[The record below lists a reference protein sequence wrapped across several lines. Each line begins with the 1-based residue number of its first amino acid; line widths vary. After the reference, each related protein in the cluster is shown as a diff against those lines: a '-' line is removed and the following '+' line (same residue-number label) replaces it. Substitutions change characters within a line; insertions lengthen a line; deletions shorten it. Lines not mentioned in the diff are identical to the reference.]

1 MAIIPSIINWLNIK
15 RINQIEI
22 FKKYP
27 FETQQETL
35 YQLLAKAAKT
45 EWGKKYDY
53 HSIASIKEYQSRF
66 PVQTYED
73 ILCYVERLRKGESN
87 LLWPG
92 EIKWFAKSSGTTST
106 KSKFIPM
113 SSEALED
120 CHYRAAKDILALY
133 IMQRPESRIFS
144 GKSLTLGGS
153 HRMNQFSNDSLYGD
167 LSAILIE
174 NAPFWVDII
183 RTPKQKIALL
193 EDFEEKLN
201 LITKSTVNENVTS
214 ISGVPSWYLVLIK
227 QILAF
232 TGRNNLL
239 DVWPNLEVFFHG
251 GISFKPYREQ
261 YKKLISGDQMCY
273 METYNASEGFF
284 GIQDDMLQ
292 NDMLL
297 MLDYGIFYEFIPA
310 DKINSENPP
319 VYIITEVETDVNY
332 AIIISTN
339 AGLWRYMMGDTIIFT
354 SLDPYRFRISGRT
367 KHFINVFGEEVIVD
381 NAEKALESACKKTDS
396 IIAEYTAGPV
406 FMNTLS
412 KGSHEW
418 IIEFEKIPSD
428 LNLFIETLDETLKS
442 VNSDYEAKRY
452 KDLNLVLPVVRSVP
466 RGTFNTW
473 MKAKNK
479 LGGQNKVPRLSN
491 SREYIE
497 ELYLIASIAP
507 PCPPTSLRRSG
518 CDPPPK
524 TSNGLRE
531 GEEGG

>member
-1 MAIIPSIINWLNIK
+1 MAIIPSIVNWLNIK

-35 YQLLAKAAKT
+35 YKLLAKAAKT
-45 EWGKKYDY
+45 EWGEKFNY
-53 HSIASIKEYQSRF
+53 STIASIKDYQSRF
-66 PVQTYED
+66 PIQTYED
-73 ILCYVERLRKGESN
+73 IIPYVERLRKGETN

-92 EIKWFAKSSGTTST
+92 EMKWFAKSSGTTSA

-113 SSEALED
+113 SREALED
-120 CHYRAAKDILALY
+120 CHYRAAKDILVIYA
-133 IMQRPESRIFS
+133 MQRPETKIFS

-232 TGRNNLL
+232 TGKNNLL

-251 GISFKPYREQ
+251 GISFTPYREQ
-261 YKKLISGDQMCY
+261 YKKLISGDQMNY

-284 GIQDDMLQ
+284 GIQDDQ
-292 NDMLL
+292 HSSDMLL
-297 MLDYGIFYEFIPA
+297 MLDYGIFYEFVPV
-310 DKINSENPP
+310 DNINSDNPP
-319 VYIITEVETDVNY
+319 AYTIAEVKTGVNY

-339 AGLWRYMMGDTIIFT
+339 GGLWRYMMGDTIVFT

-367 KHFINVFGEEVIVD
+367 KHFINVFGEELIVD
-381 NAEKALESACKKTDS
+381 NADKALDSACKVTDAV
-396 IIAEYTAGPV
+396 IAEYTAGPV
-406 FMNTLS
+406 FMSSVS

-418 IIEFEKIPSD
+418 IIEFEKNPSD
-428 LNLFIETLDETLKS
+428 PALFIEILDNTLKS
-442 VNSDYEAKRY
+442 VNSDYEAKRF
-452 KDLNLVLPVVRSVP
+452 KDLNLVLPVLRSVP
-466 RGTFNTW
+466 PGTFNKWLKT
-473 MKAKNK
+473 KNK

-497 ELYLIASIAP
+497 DLYIIAGI
-507 PCPPTSLRRSG
+507 T
-518 CDPPPK
+518 
-524 TSNGLRE
+524 RE
-531 GEEGG
+531 